1 MCFYVGFSVHLSNL
15 KHLAMGSHFLKLSYF
30 ASLRLKYELGEL
42 KKVEDYVLDL
52 GVGVTD
58 FGHSPFFSP
67 PLFCCCIVF
76 DNKLGVGGL

>member
-1 MCFYVGFSVHLSNL
+1 
-15 KHLAMGSHFLKLSYF
+15 MGSHFLKLSYF

-58 FGHSPFFSP
+58 FGHSPFFYR
-67 PLFCCCIVF
+67 LFFVVASCLII
-76 DNKLGVGGL
+76 N